1 MENEK
6 IIEVPKWI
14 LETIEDTLRIEWNNG
29 ANKLETCQDRNIKEC
44 LNCVRKLLKGEE
56 ITGMERL
63 EKLIM

>member
-14 LETIEDTLRIEWNNG
+14 LETIEDTLQIEWNNG
-29 ANKLETCQDRNIKEC
+29 ANKLETCQDRNIKES
-44 LNCVRKLLKGEE
+44 LNFVRKLLKGEE

-63 EKLIM
+63 EKLVM